1 MTHHSAAQQQERFIS
16 VVCLSARNTGELRLL
31 LPLLLLMDTSAG
43 HSLLRHMP
51 TWRHMEV
58 CHQNMSAVS
67 HVQNERLQQREVVR
81 RNDERSS
88 NCVWRKMCHTPVTWL
103 R

>member
-1 MTHHSAAQQQERFIS
+1 MTHHCAAQQQERFIS
-16 VVCLSARNTGELRLL
+16 VVCLSARNTGKLRLL

-51 TWRHMEV
+51 TWPHMEV

-67 HVQNERLQQREVVR
+67 RAK
-81 RNDERSS
+81 
-88 NCVWRKMCHTPVTWL
+88 RKTATKGGSK
-103 R
+103 RK